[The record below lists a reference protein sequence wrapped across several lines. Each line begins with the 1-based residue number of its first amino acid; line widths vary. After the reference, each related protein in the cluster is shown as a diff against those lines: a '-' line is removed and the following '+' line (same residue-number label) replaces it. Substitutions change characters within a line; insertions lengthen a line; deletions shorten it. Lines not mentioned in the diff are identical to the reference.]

1 MPDTLGIS
9 LFIFLLLALV
19 WVILHRRRGTLVLL
33 TLTAAN
39 FLSMTI
45 GHPSLMYRYAINPLL
60 ITAMLGGILAADLIA
75 LASNWSG
82 DSYGTWLAV
91 GLFALLLTPS
101 VIRDLQLNRLLN
113 QSDTRTIARS
123 WILSHIPPGTVTAPT
138 AYDPVWNSYGEPQL
152 PPDYR
157 FVLLQDFDSLPARGI
172 HWVFSDSLPGLEA
185 YSPGPT
191 RTAQAALNT

>member
-1 MPDTLGIS
+1 M
-9 LFIFLLLALV
+9 
-19 WVILHRRRGTLVLL
+19 
-33 TLTAAN
+33 
-39 FLSMTI
+39 
-45 GHPSLMYRYAINPLL
+45 
-60 ITAMLGGILAADLIA
+60 
-75 LASNWSG
+75 
-82 DSYGTWLAV
+82 
-91 GLFALLLTPS
+91 FALLLTPS

-191 RTAQAALNT
+191 RTAQAALNTEGALLFDLNPVKDGLPAPVFDPNDAFYVPFQHISSMTRPGPRIRIWMLKPK